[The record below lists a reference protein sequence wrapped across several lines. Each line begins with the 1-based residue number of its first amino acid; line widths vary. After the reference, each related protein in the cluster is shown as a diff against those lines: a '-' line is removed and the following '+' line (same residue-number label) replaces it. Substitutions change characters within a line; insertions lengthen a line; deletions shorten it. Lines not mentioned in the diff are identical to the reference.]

1 MEPIFV
7 SYSRRQLYFAE
18 SVVLHLQKAGLDVWF
33 DLQKLTPGVDW
44 SAALKDGY
52 TTCDR
57 LLLIVSQ
64 AALQSPYVQ
73 VEWESALQK
82 GREIILV
89 LTEAVSLPEALR
101 HCAVYDA
108 RTHFDR
114 TMQSLVAYLRGKEPA
129 RRDPVPAPGTSPYS
143 LSLPFDIWLSLG
155 VLSLPTLAVWIAT
168 VALSPSFV
176 DFNINLD
183 SLTNAVPGL
192 SVQAILFYGAGLLA
206 GLYLALVYF
215 PIRAFWQHHTP
226 YEELEKMRWKVLSF
240 QTTMAVAVLV
250 ASAVGSSPEGG
261 AVSPI
266 GYLVFAGLLVSA
278 YWSFWVLPRSPDIL
292 RWLPSG
298 QADQEVR
305 EAVQMEFRT
314 DPAGPK
320 AQEDARPAAKA
331 LTLAIHHHP
340 ADAHNAR
347 FIESVLK
354 SEGCRSAPAHEANTH
369 LVIVSNRTSKQWLLD
384 LEQALS
390 GQVIHIL
397 TTNINTP
404 PEIQP
409 VLQTQWVDFRSG
421 RVKTLRALAAQLMDK
436 ERADIGYGL
445 QIAPTGFD
453 TESGFPR
460 HIGYILGFFY
470 LIIFPLALGLAIVM
484 PELREGVAFA
494 IFLIPAAALVLYV
507 DALVMRRTSLPPVVQ
522 KWLGHRA
529 AWFASRAPAAPDS
542 LGNADRKYI
551 FKLTS
556 WTNMKD

>member
-18 SVVLHLQKAGLDVWF
+18 SVVLHLQKAGLEVWF

-52 TTCDR
+52 TACDR

-82 GREIILV
+82 GHEIILV

-155 VLSLPTLAVWIAT
+155 VMSLPTLAVWIAT

-192 SVQAILFYGAGLLA
+192 PVQAILFYGAGLLA

-250 ASAVGSSPEGG
+250 ASAVGSSPDRW

-314 DPAGPK
+314 DPAEPM
-320 AQEDARPAAKA
+320 AQEDARLAAEA
-331 LTLAIHHHP
+331 LTLAIHHDP

-354 SEGCRSAPAHEANTH
+354 SEGCRSTPAHEANTH

-404 PEIQP
+404 PDLQP

-436 ERADIGYGL
+436 ERADISYGL

-470 LIIFPLALGLAIVM
+470 LIIFPLALGLAMFM
-484 PELREGVAFA
+484 PELPEGVAFA

>member
-18 SVVLHLQKAGLDVWF
+18 SVVLHLQKAGLEVWF

-129 RRDPVPAPGTSPYS
+129 RRAPVPAPGTSPYS
-143 LSLPFDIWLSLG
+143 LSLPFDIWLTLG
-155 VLSLPTLAVWIAT
+155 VLSLPTLATWIAAI
-168 VALSPSFV
+168 VLPPNLV

-192 SVQAILFYGAGLLA
+192 PVQEILFYGAGFLA
-206 GLYLALVYF
+206 GLYLALLYF
-215 PIRAFWQHHTP
+215 PLRAFWQHHTP
-226 YEELEKMRWKVLSF
+226 YEELEKMSWRVLSI
-240 QTTMAVAVLV
+240 QATVAIVILI
-250 ASAVGSSPEGG
+250 ASAVGLPPEGG
-261 AVSPI
+261 SVNPI
-266 GYLVFAGLLVSA
+266 SYLVFAGLLVSA

-305 EAVQMEFRT
+305 EAVHREFRT
-314 DPAGPK
+314 DPAELK
-320 AQEDARPAAKA
+320 AREDAHSAPEA
-331 LTLAIHHHP
+331 LMFAIHHHP
-340 ADAHNAR
+340 ADAHNAS
-347 FIESVLK
+347 FIESVLR
-354 SEGCRSAPAHEANTH
+354 SEGCQSAPAHEANTH

-409 VLQTQWVDFRSG
+409 VLQTQWVDFRAG

-460 HIGYILGFFY
+460 HIGYILGFIY
-470 LIIFPLALGLAIVM
+470 LSIFPLALGLAMLM
-484 PELREGVAFA
+484 PELPEGVVFA
-494 IFLIPAAALVLYV
+494 IFVIPAVVLVLYV
-507 DALVMRRTSLPPVVQ
+507 DALVMRRMSLPPVVQ

-529 AWFASRAPAAPDS
+529 AWFASRASAAPDS